1 MIGIESATRTP
12 ARISPPRS
20 ETKPGRPSR
29 STPVAASAATPS
41 ETQTW
46 NRTGSRE
53 LLRTGSRFASS
64 RRKVYLPSMTTHPIP
79 INKTQKPVHRSRDAR
94 PPAPTTASAMAI
106 NPIYVFIS

>member
-1 MIGIESATRTP
+1 MIGMETATRTP
-12 ARISPPRS
+12 ASSRPFRS

-41 ETQTW
+41 ETHTW

-53 LLRTGSRFASS
+53 LPRIGSQCGVVEKESEFAQ
-64 RRKVYLPSMTTHPIP
+64 HQHEPIP
-79 INKTQKPVHRSRDAR
+79 INNTQKLDHRSRAAL
-94 PPAPTTASAMAI
+94 PPAPTTARTMAI